1 MEKNID
7 DILTETEEYAKA
19 HSERMTH
26 EEVFEKLR
34 EIVNKNQK

>member
-7 DILTETEEYAKA
+7 DILTETEEYAKS

-34 EIVNKNQK
+34 EIVNNTQK